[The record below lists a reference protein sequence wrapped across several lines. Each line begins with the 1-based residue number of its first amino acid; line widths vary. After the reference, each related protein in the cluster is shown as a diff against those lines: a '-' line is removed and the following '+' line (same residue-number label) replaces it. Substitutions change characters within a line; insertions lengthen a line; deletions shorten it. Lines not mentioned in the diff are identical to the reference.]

1 MTIRIVPYKEARLD
15 YFKRKAAKC
24 RKTLWWWQWQKPGKQ
39 YDAQT
44 IQDMCSEL
52 GREISYLD
60 DVVDVLA
67 RKARRRPDPE
77 IGLMPCGCGGV
88 ATCYSTPNEIDM
100 AFVACGGC
108 DIRTPDMFPESAVES
123 WNQAMM
129 GWRGEE

>member
-1 MTIRIVPYKEARLD
+1 MTAIRSIPYKESRLY

-60 DVVDVLA
+60 DVVDLLERTEVEL
-67 RKARRRPDPE
+67 KATGRVDIAPGPDS
-77 IGLMPCGCGGV
+77 IRTSAAGV
-88 ATCYSTPNEIDM
+88 ADKREG
-100 AFVACGGC
+100 VAH
-108 DIRTPDMFPESAVES
+108 D
-123 WNQAMM
+123 
-129 GWRGEE
+129 